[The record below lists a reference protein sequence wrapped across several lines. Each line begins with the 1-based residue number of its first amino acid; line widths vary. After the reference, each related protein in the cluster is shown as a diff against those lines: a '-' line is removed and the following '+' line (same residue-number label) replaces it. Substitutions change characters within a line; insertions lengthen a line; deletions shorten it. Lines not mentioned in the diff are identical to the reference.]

1 MKLIVKFNLVFLLI
15 FAIGLTI
22 AAYIS
27 RDLLERNAR
36 DEVLQ
41 NARIM
46 MEAALATRTYTSN
59 QVRSAGNSDE
69 VRVPAAVGSGVRGD
83 REAQRRAQEIS
94 RTTATRKRR

>member
-1 MKLIVKFNLVFLLI
+1 MKLIVKFNLVFLAI
-15 FAIGLTI
+15 FAIGLTV

-59 QVRSAGNSDE
+59 QVRPLLETQMKYEFRPQS
-69 VRVPAAVGSGVRGD
+69 VPAFSTSSFG
-83 REAQRRAQEIS
+83 
-94 RTTATRKRR
+94 TT